1 MREETIQPCDGERES
16 LLSQHNEK
24 REENYTREESGSVH
38 GKSGIVKGGER
49 DAGERNVWN
58 GRNCKTFKKFGRVAL
73 SAELQPTLLLW
84 VFKALLFSLHE
95 EIAGGAR
102 KKQKGAVM
110 Q

>member
-1 MREETIQPCDGERES
+1 
-16 LLSQHNEK
+16 
-24 REENYTREESGSVH
+24 
-38 GKSGIVKGGER
+38 
-49 DAGERNVWN
+49 VWI
-58 GRNCKTFKKFGRVAL
+58 GTTCKTIKKYGRVAL

-102 KKQKGAVM
+102 KKQKGTVM

>member
-1 MREETIQPCDGERES
+1 
-16 LLSQHNEK
+16 
-24 REENYTREESGSVH
+24 
-38 GKSGIVKGGER
+38 
-49 DAGERNVWN
+49 VWI
-58 GRNCKTFKKFGRVAL
+58 GTTCKTFKKYGRVAL

-102 KKQKGAVM
+102 KKQKGTVM